1 MGIKISNLPSATLP
15 LTGSELV
22 PVVQSGVTAKAQ
34 IFDLLAGSN
43 GSASVGFL
51 QSGTG
56 ATSRTVQAKERDIVS
71 VKDFGATGD
80 GTTDDT
86 AAIQAA
92 ITATPI
98 GAVLLFPKATYK
110 ISGVSVTGKAI
121 TLFGYGATINC
132 TGGTGAIQKTDHGNK
147 LIVKGISF
155 TGSGSGIYHSVAPST
170 TVYDELLI
178 EDCAFDM
185 ASGAYSIYS
194 IGSREPVFIKN
205 TFNNTNNA
213 NGIYFSQS
221 VSPFVNL
228 CLFRGTTSS
237 GTAVN
242 YPGTGTGYDAGLV
255 LRDCEIM
262 GWATGVN
269 TVGLD
274 WLCIQGCTI
283 DYNTQSIKIAAQD
296 GANISNNY
304 IGSVGA
310 NAALWLT
317 YNAGA
322 AAPTYCDKIIIE
334 NNTFTGH
341 YTGGNTYDC
350 ILIDGTVSPDSI
362 QIKNNNIHFYTRYG
376 INVTMT
382 NTRLNVSGNS
392 FGQRSGF
399 GVAPVYNTLG
409 ASDSGFVIKD
419 NYFSNATTIS
429 AMNISS
435 ACTFFSDNIGC
446 SVKTKGQVTI
456 GVGAFTTTFSHGL
469 AYTPNNYDVQLT
481 SMNTPAAIAVP
492 YVSTV
497 TSTQIT
503 INTNAVVAGSTAG
516 IGYLVQ
522 R

>member
-1 MGIKISNLPSATLP
+1 MTIDTTYLDADTDNIKPARSAIKNMADFCNQLGT
-15 LTGSELV
+15 
-22 PVVQSGVTAKAQ
+22 
-34 IFDLLAGSN
+34 AGSTTGAALVN
-43 GSASVGFL
+43 VI

-56 ATSRTVQAKERDIVS
+56 AVARTVQDKARESVS
-71 VKDFGATGD
+71 VLDFGADPSGVADSTS
-80 GTTDDT
+80 
-86 AAIQAA
+86 AFSSAV
-92 ITATPI
+92 TATPAGGI
-98 GAVLLFPKATYK
+98 LLLPPGNYK
-110 ISGVSVTGKAI
+110 TSGFSITGKAI
-121 TLFGYGATINC
+121 TIMGYGATLNC

-147 LIVKGISF
+147 LIVKGLSF
-155 TGSGSGIYHSVAPST
+155 TGSGSGIYHVVAPST
-170 TVYDELLI
+170 TVYDELYV
-178 EDCAFDM
+178 EDCSFDM
-185 ASGAYSIYS
+185 NSGIYGVYSS
-194 IGSREPVFIKN
+194 GSREPVFLKC
-205 TFNNTNNA
+205 TFNNTSSG
-213 NGIYFSQS
+213 NGIYFYQT

-262 GWATGVN
+262 GWTNGLVC
-269 TVGLD
+269 VGLD

-322 AAPTYCDKIIIE
+322 AAPTYCDKIIVE

-350 ILIDGTVSPDSI
+350 ILIDGAVSPDSI
-362 QIKNNNIHFYTRYG
+362 QIKNNNITFYTRYG
-376 INVTMT
+376 INVTML
-382 NTRLNVSGNS
+382 NTRLNISGNT
-392 FGQRSGF
+392 FAQRTGF
-399 GVAPVYNTLG
+399 GVAPIFNTLG

-419 NYFSNATTIS
+419 NYFSNATTLA

-435 ACTFFSDNIGC
+435 AYTFFSDNLGC
-446 SVKTKGQVTI
+446 SVRTKGQVTI

-492 YVSTV
+492 YVSTI

-516 IGYLVQ
+516 IGYLIQ